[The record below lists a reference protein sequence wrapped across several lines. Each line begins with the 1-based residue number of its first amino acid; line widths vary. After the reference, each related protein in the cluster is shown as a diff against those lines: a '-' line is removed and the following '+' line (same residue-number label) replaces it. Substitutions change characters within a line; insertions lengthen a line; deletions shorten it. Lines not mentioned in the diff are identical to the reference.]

1 MDKKTIK
8 IVCFAGLQ
16 KYFGAETSVAV
27 EPEATYSDVVTELVT
42 ANPEAEEVL
51 NSCRIAVKEEFVSLS
66 DKLESVDTLFLIPPS
81 SGG

>member
-1 MDKKTIK
+1 MDRKTIK
-8 IVCFAGLQ
+8 IVCFAGLR

-42 ANPEAEEVL
+42 ANPEAGEVL
-51 NSCRIAVKEEFVSLS
+51 KSCRIAVNEEFVPLS
-66 DKLESVDTLFLIPPS
+66 EKLKSVDTLFLIPPS